1 MPYNFLLRE
10 EGGMEG
16 RGRIREGGLIKSFNL
31 QMGGGGAGLIRG
43 RGLVRAFTLV

>member
-31 QMGGGGAGLIRG
+31 QMGGGGGLIRG
-43 RGLVRAFTLV
+43 GGLVRAFTLV

>member
-31 QMGGGGAGLIRG
+31 QMGGGLLEEGGLLELLR
-43 RGLVRAFTLV
+43 